1 MSPPLHIFIHKRW
14 RRQSILGLVVR
25 FGLYRPLPGL
35 LSLQSA
41 SLVKKICAQGAHSP
55 THLSLQPQFSPPVP
69 LPLGLAL
76 ARVLPPWSPSPVP
89 PPAAAAAAT
98 AATASQPASSCSQA
112 PRTPGAPPGGGGHCL
127 LSAPDLRGATG
138 GYQLGCG
145 GGCVPKQPPGCAK
158 ATQSAPPGPVQPPTH
173 LR

>member
-1 MSPPLHIFIHKRW
+1 MSPPLHIFIHKRG

-55 THLSLQPQFSPPVP
+55 THLSLEPQFSPPVP

-89 PPAAAAAAT
+89 LPQPPQPPLLPQPCSQPVLAAKHRALQAPLPVG
-98 AATASQPASSCSQA
+98 AATASSPPPTSAARQA
-112 PRTPGAPPGGGGHCL
+112 ATNSAAGEAVSPNSHQGAQRQ
-127 LSAPDLRGATG
+127 LSALLQAQCSPLLT
-138 GYQLGCG
+138 
-145 GGCVPKQPPGCAK
+145 
-158 ATQSAPPGPVQPPTH
+158 
-173 LR
+173 